1 MLRTVAP
8 PTRDEKHFHI
18 ERKWGVFFLFC
29 FIFYILSRSSK
40 FSPNSRDETVLVPR
54 SSTAEKKKKKTR
66 NGDMVQQNTHPWR
79 LTRGTSSQTS
89 RTLSIQNPKK
99 WRMARRNI
107 NRQSM
112 RFVVLLASALRGSI
126 RITSVDWQQI
136 YQNLSYNH
144 SLSFDHPKTTLD
156 KKIRCPNIGD

>member
-1 MLRTVAP
+1 M
-8 PTRDEKHFHI
+8 
-18 ERKWGVFFLFC
+18 GVFFLFC

-99 WRMARRNI
+99 MANGPEKHKQTI
-107 NRQSM
+107 HALCCFAGLPPWKLTLGQTEQARQP
-112 RFVVLLASALRGSI
+112 SI
-126 RITSVDWQQI
+126 RITSVVDWQQI

-144 SLSFDHPKTTLD
+144 SLSFDHPKTTLNQ
-156 KKIRCPNIGD
+156 KNTMPKYR